1 MRYIMH
7 GWDSGHEWS
16 AGTEWCRTLNS
27 SGAIGSL
34 TLLTSLRYG
43 ICRERRVMENLCEK
57 QYFTLCRRTFILLDA
72 ILHEQ

>member
-7 GWDSGHEWS
+7 GWDSGLEWS
-16 AGTEWCRTLNS
+16 AGTEWCRTSNS
-27 SGAIGSL
+27 SGAIVSL

-43 ICRERRVMENLCEK
+43 ICRERRVKENLCEK
-57 QYFTLCRRTFILLDA
+57 HILRSVGVLFFPLDT